1 VTETDA
7 RRFVRG
13 CVFPAH
19 GQTPYPRA
27 DLDDIRLPVD
37 IGTAARVPATVRL
50 EITGDAETVE
60 VEYHTARLPQGPQG
74 TTFSVWCGHERLANV
89 KAAVGAGSV
98 RLPLGDGVTTVY
110 LPEAMSPTVTA
121 VNGDVEPAAP
131 RPRWLAYGDSVTE
144 GWGASAPALSWL
156 ATAGRELDLDVVNFG
171 YAAAGRGE
179 LAVAEMIAGVPA
191 DVISLAFGTNCWSR
205 IPFDPGL
212 LAATF
217 RSFVAVLRQ
226 GHPHVPFVVAS
237 PIVRPDAEDTPN
249 RLGATL
255 RDLRQVIEDTAAE
268 LSETDPLLHLV
279 RGGKLLRPEHLS
291 DGIHPNDAGHALLAT
306 AITEH
311 ARPLTR
317 K

>member
-1 VTETDA
+1 
-7 RRFVRG
+7 
-13 CVFPAH
+13 VFPAH
-19 GQTPYPRA
+19 DQTPYPRA

-37 IGTAARVPATVRL
+37 IGAAAGVPATVRL
-50 EITGDAETVE
+50 EITGDAEAVE
-60 VEYHTARLPQGPQG
+60 VEYHTAQLPQGPQG
-74 TTFSVWCGHERLANV
+74 TTFSVWCGHEQLANV
-89 KAAVGAGSV
+89 KAVVGAGSV

-110 LPEAMSPTVTA
+110 LPEAMGPTVTA
-121 VNGDVEPAAP
+121 VRGVGGVVEPAAP

-144 GWGASAPALSWL
+144 GWGATAPALSWL
-156 ATAGRELDLDVVNFG
+156 ATAGRELNLDVVNFG

-205 IPFDPGL
+205 IPFDPSL

-226 GHPHVPFVVAS
+226 GHPEVPFVVAS

-255 RDLRQVIEDTAAE
+255 RDLRQVIEDTTAE
-268 LSETDPLLHLV
+268 LSKTDPLLCLV
-279 RGGKLLRPEHLS
+279 RGGKLLGPQHLS
-291 DGIHPNDAGHALLAT
+291 DGVHPNDTGHALLA
-306 AITEH
+306 AVMTEH
-311 ARPLTR
+311 ARPQPVSP
-317 K
+317 